1 MDLTVEIFFARDA
14 VRTPLLARIPLTLGT
29 FTVEL
34 IR

>member
-1 MDLTVEIFFARDA
+1 VTVEIFFAKDA
-14 VRTPLLARIPLTLGT
+14 ARTPLLARIPLALGS